1 MSYRHLLEP
10 ALADRRRWM
19 NMLAEQLENGCASP
33 IELQMGIA
41 LLGSDMAAIA
51 FTTIQTELPSQTHGF
66 YILPQHQVGSYRLD
80 FGVCIY
86 DEIGLVRVAVE
97 CDGHDFHERTK
108 QQAAHDKSRDRFL
121 LEQGWPVMRFTGSEI
136 HKNAPAC
143 ANQVVKF
150 LYGLMSA
157 KREQGAVG

>member
-1 MSYRHLLEP
+1 MSYRHLMEP
-10 ALADRRRWM
+10 ALRGRRYWFD
-19 NMLAEQLENGCASP
+19 MLAEQLENGCDSP
-33 IELQMGIA
+33 IELQMGLA
-41 LLGSDMAAIA
+41 LLGSDMGAIA
-51 FTTIQTELPSQTHGF
+51 FTNIQTELPAETHGF
-66 YILPQHQVGSYRLD
+66 YLLPQHKVGAYRLD

-86 DEIGLVRVAVE
+86 DESGLVRVAVE

-108 QQAAHDKSRDRFL
+108 RQAAHDKARDRFL